1 MIIRLIQLYAAGP
14 KYLLLSALLYAPGS
28 LIQLGTL
35 KTRQGQP
42 LSGPETGVLIIIWTA
57 AIYAGR
63 MLWAGT
69 LTL

>member
-1 MIIRLIQLYAAGP
+1 LIY
-14 KYLLLSALLYAPGS
+14 
-28 LIQLGTL
+28 LGTL

-42 LSGPETGVLIIIWTA
+42 LSGSETGVLIIIWTA